1 MQQNNS
7 ISLQSKDNLKEAKMA
22 NTNTSKVANV
32 FSKMW
37 NPLRTLTKPE
47 IERMITNAQHGDDV
61 RMQLVFSQIEQLSPI
76 YQVCI

>member
-1 MQQNNS
+1 
-7 ISLQSKDNLKEAKMA
+7 MA

-76 YQVCI
+76 YQVSI